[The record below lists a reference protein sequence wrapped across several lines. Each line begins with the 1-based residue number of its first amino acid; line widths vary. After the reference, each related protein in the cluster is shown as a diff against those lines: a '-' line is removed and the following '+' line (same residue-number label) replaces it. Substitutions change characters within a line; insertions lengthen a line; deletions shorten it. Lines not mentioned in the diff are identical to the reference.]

1 MLPSITSGPFGIATK
16 PIYGSNGVHGIKI
29 VNKIDAK
36 DDEAAQSRNC
46 PSLPLISEGSFTSLV
61 SRRSEKSEK
70 SLEEGQERG
79 NRGNEEIVSRVDI
92 QRSTGLK
99 TKQLQLD
106 CEWKNVDRGWCPQGL
121 NPRFANSSRPSQFPT
136 MGLHMMSTSQRLL
149 LQQSLGQPVESLHN
163 RRNQTTVVK
172 KEYLTTL
179 AGQTQINKRYRVP
192 AVSSGGFFP
201 PSKEVSTAISSC
213 SQAVP
218 SPSHPQKAVASK
230 LEGIAVHSRCCCRR
244 HKQQDTEQRTTLKSR
259 SSESFGKE
267 RMFKERKEGTSNE
280 KKVKPSDRPPPKKQ
294 PKVSGD
300 YLQPKRKS
308 NRINVLASESDS
320 SLLEQRKRIKK
331 ATPKVAE
338 QKRSKS
344 LLQKV
349 QDIASREQVSI
360 TDSPTKEKPDEVMI
374 YIENVSES
382 LPVDDEK
389 EVMDG
394 MEVEYIDERE
404 LQDQS
409 NRVDVISVTSLR
421 TVTASDA
428 PRSTTPRLL
437 KVSSE
442 QQADLSSLSQVFRKL
457 DTDCDGH
464 ISFNELKKSLP
475 PHLTRHQINYLKKIY
490 NMACESTY
498 FGLEEFTATHQMCD
512 LLEKSSLMVSNAFSN
527 LDSSSMDF
535 WLSTFMESFSK
546 EDKNQSGI
554 IDMQSFQNMLASII
568 NVHPDSLIIEKILR
582 NLGKSKY
589 DSISGVELLAY
600 IPYFVAAAPKDN

>member
-1 MLPSITSGPFGIATK
+1 MLPSIASGPFGIATK

-29 VNKIDAK
+29 VNKLDAK
-36 DDEAAQSRNC
+36 DDEAAGSRNC

-61 SRRSEKSEK
+61 SRRSEKS
-70 SLEEGQERG
+70 LEEGQERG
-79 NRGNEEIVSRVDI
+79 NRGDEEIVSRVDI
-92 QRSTGLK
+92 QRPTGLK

-106 CEWKNVDRGWCPQGL
+106 CEWRNVDRGWCPQGL
-121 NPRFANSSRPSQFPT
+121 NPRLANSSRPSQFPT
-136 MGLHMMSTSQRLL
+136 VGLHMMSTSQRLL
-149 LQQSLGQPVESLHN
+149 LQQSLGQPVESLCN

-179 AGQTQINKRYRVP
+179 AGQTRINKRYRVP
-192 AVSSGGFFP
+192 AVSSGGLFP
-201 PSKEVSTAISSC
+201 LSKEVSTAIHVPSLG
-213 SQAVP
+213 QAVP
-218 SPSHPQKAVASK
+218 APPHPQKAVASK
-230 LEGIAVHSRCCCRR
+230 PEGIVIHSRCCCRR
-244 HKQQDTEQRTTLKSR
+244 HKQQDSEQGTTLKSR

-267 RMFKERKEGTSNE
+267 RMFKERKEGLSNE
-280 KKVKPSDRPPPKKQ
+280 KRVKPSDRLPPKKQ
-294 PKVSGD
+294 PKLNGD

-308 NRINVLASESDS
+308 KRINVLASESDS
-320 SLLEQRKRIKK
+320 SLLEQRKRINK
-331 ATPKVAE
+331 ATPKAAE
-338 QKRSKS
+338 QKRPKS
-344 LLQKV
+344 LLNV
-349 QDIASREQVSI
+349 EDIAGRKQVPI

-389 EVMDG
+389 EVMDS
-394 MEVEYIDERE
+394 MEIEYIDERE

-421 TVTASDA
+421 TVTASDVQ
-428 PRSTTPRLL
+428 RSTTPRLL

-512 LLEKSSLMVSNAFSN
+512 LLEKSSPMVSNAFSN

-535 WLSTFMESFSK
+535 WLSNFMESFNK

-568 NVHPDSLIIEKILR
+568 NVHPNSLIIEKILR

-600 IPYFVAAAPKDN
+600 IPYFVAVVPKDT

>member
-1 MLPSITSGPFGIATK
+1 MLPSIASGPFGIATK

-29 VNKIDAK
+29 VNKLDAK
-36 DDEAAQSRNC
+36 DDEAAGSRNC

-61 SRRSEKSEK
+61 SRRSEKS
-70 SLEEGQERG
+70 LEEGQERG
-79 NRGNEEIVSRVDI
+79 NRGDEEIVSRVDI
-92 QRSTGLK
+92 QRPTGLK

-106 CEWKNVDRGWCPQGL
+106 CEWRNVDRGWCPQGL
-121 NPRFANSSRPSQFPT
+121 NPRLANSSRPSQFPT
-136 MGLHMMSTSQRLL
+136 VGLHMMSTSQRLL
-149 LQQSLGQPVESLHN
+149 LQQSLGQPVESLCN

-179 AGQTQINKRYRVP
+179 AGQTRINKRYRVP
-192 AVSSGGFFP
+192 AVSSGGLFP
-201 PSKEVSTAISSC
+201 LSKEVSTAIHVPSLG
-213 SQAVP
+213 QAVP
-218 SPSHPQKAVASK
+218 APPHPQKAVASK
-230 LEGIAVHSRCCCRR
+230 PEGIAIHSRCCCRR
-244 HKQQDTEQRTTLKSR
+244 HKQQDSEQGTTLKSR

-267 RMFKERKEGTSNE
+267 RMFKERKEGLSNE
-280 KKVKPSDRPPPKKQ
+280 KRVKPSDRLPPKKQ
-294 PKVSGD
+294 PKLNGD

-308 NRINVLASESDS
+308 KRINVLASESDS
-320 SLLEQRKRIKK
+320 SLLEQRKRINK
-331 ATPKVAE
+331 ATPKAAE
-338 QKRSKS
+338 QKRPKS
-344 LLQKV
+344 LLNV
-349 QDIASREQVSI
+349 EDIAGRKQVPI

-389 EVMDG
+389 EVMDS
-394 MEVEYIDERE
+394 MEIEYIDERE

-421 TVTASDA
+421 TVTASDVQ
-428 PRSTTPRLL
+428 RSTTPRLL

-512 LLEKSSLMVSNAFSN
+512 LLEKSSPMVSNAFSN

-535 WLSTFMESFSK
+535 WLSNFMESFNK

-568 NVHPDSLIIEKILR
+568 NVHPNSLIIEKILR

-600 IPYFVAAAPKDN
+600 IPYFVAVVPKDT